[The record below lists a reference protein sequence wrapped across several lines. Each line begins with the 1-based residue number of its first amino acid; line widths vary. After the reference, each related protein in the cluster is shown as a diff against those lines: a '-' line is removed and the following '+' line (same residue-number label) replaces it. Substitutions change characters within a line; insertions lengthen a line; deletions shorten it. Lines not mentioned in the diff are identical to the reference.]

1 MDTFKGPQSRTVL
14 ETLMALEE
22 ELWSDWD
29 LIFDTL
35 DEGGWFR
42 KHGKD
47 WVFADVPYHLAYIER
62 DLVARNIIMGATL
75 PESERLELKTTA
87 DLNKWNEKK
96 FAERPLGQRSAESLA
111 QSRKARDNVRH
122 AVAGLTD
129 SDLDHPAW
137 CITPPTR
144 GWRTVGFLLTWDIL
158 HNWTELITM
167 RTYTHTTEPVLSP
180 GLNHTAMTML
190 MRMMPSFINRS
201 QAKDHEL
208 SVLMQFT
215 DPGVGTW
222 NLDIDGKVLTCE
234 EFDQKANLVMQMR
247 SDTFVKM
254 SGGLIKPMAAM
265 LNGAIRVQGLR
276 YVPVFGRLMSP
287 PQPNQEIPPME

>member
-1 MDTFKGPQSRTVL
+1 MDTFKGPQTCTVI

-29 LIFDTL
+29 IIFDPL
-35 DEGGWFR
+35 NERDWFR

-62 DLVARNIIMGATL
+62 DLVARHIIMSAAL

-96 FAERPLGQRSAESLA
+96 FAERPLGQRASELLA
-111 QSRKARDNVRH
+111 QARQARDNIRH

-167 RTYTHTTEPVLSP
+167 RAYTHTSGPLLSP
-180 GLNHTAMTML
+180 GLNHTAMSMM
-190 MRMMPSFINRS
+190 MRMVPSFISRS

-234 EFDQKANLVMQMR
+234 EFDQKANLVMKMR

-254 SGGLIKPMAAM
+254 SGGLINPMLAM

-276 YVPVFGRLMSP
+276 YVPVFGRLMTP